1 MSAASP
7 PPIAPPPAPADVG
20 IVSALGIEVA
30 PLLAKLAHVRKY
42 SNQRHSIIEGELS
55 GKLVV
60 VILAGPG
67 RAAAR
72 KGANL
77 LLAGHKPRWMLS
89 AGFAGALDPS
99 LKRDEILFGTEVVD
113 PEGVS
118 MTIPVG
124 SPDDD
129 GLGIRSGRIVTVD
142 QIVRTA
148 VEKAALR
155 ERTGADVV
163 DMETSAV
170 ATVCRDRDVRFV
182 AIRVV
187 SDEASFD
194 LPPEIAAILG
204 RSGSYRVG
212 AALHA
217 IWKRPS
223 SLKDLLLLRERAM
236 SAADRLAR
244 VIPGILQTL
253 S

>member
-1 MSAASP
+1 MIASNP

-20 IVSALGIEVA
+20 IVAALGIEVA

-42 SNQRHSIIEGELS
+42 SNDRHSIIEGELA
-55 GKLVV
+55 GKIVV
-60 VILAGPG
+60 VILSGPG

-89 AGFAGALDPS
+89 AGFGGGLDPS
-99 LKRDEILFGTEVVD
+99 LTRDQILFGTEVVD
-113 PEGVS
+113 PDGLT
-118 MTIPVG
+118 MAIPIG
-124 SPDDD
+124 SPDDER
-129 GLGIRSGRIVTVD
+129 LGIRSGRIVTVD
-142 QIVRTA
+142 QIIRTA
-148 VEKAALR
+148 GEKAVLR
-155 ERTGADVV
+155 ERTGADIV

-170 ATVCRDRDVRFV
+170 ALVCRDRNIRFV

-187 SDEASFD
+187 SDEAAFD

-204 RSGSYRVG
+204 RSGGYRVG

-223 SLKDLLLLRERAM
+223 SLKDMLALRERAM
-236 SAADRLAR
+236 SAAERLAR
-244 VIPGILQTL
+244 VVPGIIETL
-253 S
+253 P